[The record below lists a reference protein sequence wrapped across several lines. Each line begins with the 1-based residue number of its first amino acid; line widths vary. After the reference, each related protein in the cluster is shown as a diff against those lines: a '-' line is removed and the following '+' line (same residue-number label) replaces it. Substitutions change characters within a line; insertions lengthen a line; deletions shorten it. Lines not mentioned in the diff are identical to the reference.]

1 MLTWIKLDTQLSEHT
16 KILDTAALWGWKRRE
31 VAGLLQALWTWA
43 ARVTTDGHVTITP
56 GIIRSVLEWDGDC
69 DQLLA
74 DLVSSRWLDK
84 NGDGTYQIH
93 NWDEHQGALVDAKE
107 AHRLVEANRRAAKKA
122 EIAELKA
129 KLASV
134 TVTCPSRDS
143 HVSSKTSH
151 VQHESRVHETR
162 PDEKK
167 EEKKPAPKAAKG
179 KDYSLE
185 FEQFWSIYPR
195 TTGMSKVAAYRC
207 WNTCVKTY
215 KAKPEELIASA
226 EHYRQQCV
234 AKRTEEQFMKH
245 PTTWLGPDKHYEPF
259 ITGIPGGNTNGTHQ
273 QPPAAVKR
281 TSGGWSGRLATV
293 KSDTDTGDKPTPATP
308 DEAAGKRDV
317 SILPGVN

>member
-1 MLTWIKLDTQLSEHT
+1 LLAGAVILALRQWGAWTAQEDITGVTPQELATTLNFQGDADKLWEGLHAANFLVEDQDGRTLLGEYEREILPVIKRA
-16 KILDTAALWGWKRRE
+16 KNAAKYSRDYRE
-31 VAGLLQALWTWA
+31 RQKLL
-43 ARVTTDGHVTITP
+43 RVSTDVSTDASANANSKQHDEGHV
-56 GIIRSVLEWDGDC
+56 SL
-69 DQLLA
+69 
-74 DLVSSRWLDK
+74 
-84 NGDGTYQIH
+84 
-93 NWDEHQGALVDAKE
+93 
-107 AHRLVEANRRAAKKA
+107 
-122 EIAELKA
+122 
-129 KLASV
+129 
-134 TVTCPSRDS
+134 
-143 HVSSKTSH
+143 HVSPDVSLHTSK
-151 VQHESRVHETR
+151 
-162 PDEKK
+162 
-167 EEKKPAPKAAKG
+167 EKKPAPKAAKSE
-179 KDYSLE
+179 YSLE

-234 AKRTEEQFMKH
+234 TGRTEEKFMKH

-273 QPPAAVKR
+273 QPPATVKR